1 MTTYKMPEIE
11 IRRLEQELRNEYN
24 RIREDQP
31 VIVEESILDKK
42 LKEEAL
48 YLPAETR
55 NELDAVSQAAENYSS
70 ISLGEES
77 KASLASIFADD
88 I

>member
-1 MTTYKMPEIE
+1 MTTYKMPEVE
-11 IRRLEQELRNEYN
+11 IQRLEQELRNEYN
-24 RIREDQP
+24 RIKEDQP
-31 VIVEESILDKK
+31 IVVEESVLDRK

-55 NELDAVSQAAENYSS
+55 NELDAISKAAENYSS
-70 ISLGEES
+70 VSIGEGA

>member
-1 MTTYKMPEIE
+1 MTTYKMPEVE
-11 IRRLEQELRNEYN
+11 IQRLEQELRNEYN
-24 RIREDQP
+24 RIKEDQTI
-31 VIVEESILDKK
+31 VVEESVLDRK

-48 YLPAETR
+48 YLPVETR
-55 NELDAVSQAAENYSS
+55 NELDAISKAAENYSS
-70 ISLGEES
+70 VSIGEGA

>member
-24 RIREDQP
+24 RIKEALP
-31 VIVEESILDKK
+31 VIVEESILDKQ
-42 LKEEAL
+42 LKKEAL

-55 NELDAVSQAAENYSS
+55 NELDAISQASENYSS
-70 ISLGEES
+70 ISLGEEA

>member
-1 MTTYKMPEIE
+1 MTTYKMPEVE
-11 IRRLEQELRNEYN
+11 IQRLEQELRNEYN
-24 RIREDQP
+24 RIKEDQL
-31 VIVEESILDKK
+31 VVVEESILDKK

-48 YLPAETR
+48 YLPEETR
-55 NELDAVSQAAENYSS
+55 NELEAVSQAAENYSS
-70 ISLGEES
+70 ISLGEGA